1 MSSHRVT
8 TGQTDDQEDC
18 AVYRLDDH
26 RGPVFQLAGPAPE
39 ATEPTERQL
48 AIGELMSIGMKDAA
62 IARTL
67 GLSVRTV
74 RSEISLLVAALGAR
88 SRFQAGCLLARRY
101 G

>member
-1 MSSHRVT
+1 MTSDHAT
-8 TGQTDDQEDC
+8 EKTGRGAGC
-18 AVYRLDDH
+18 AVYQLDDH
-26 RGPVFQLAGPAPE
+26 RPPVFVLTGPSPA

-48 AIGELMSIGMKDAA
+48 AIGELMSIGLKDAA

-67 GLSVRTV
+67 GLSLRTV

-88 SRFQAGCLLARRY
+88 SRFQAGCLLTRRY